1 MIFRAAFA
9 FLALLVTASA
19 ESTGAPEFVPSSTIS
34 SALTDG
40 NAAFERGDFSAARR
54 AYEAVL
60 RLEPEN
66 LAALVNLGMIETKSK
81 NNKRAKELLERA
93 VELRIDTPQ
102 AWLALGMI
110 HMDAEKP
117 DAALAAL
124 SQAVLRDPENPKAR
138 NFLGVV
144 IGRRGWID
152 GAQAE
157 LRRAV
162 ELDPAYADA
171 HYNLAV
177 FYLQEKP
184 SAVEL
189 ARRHYFKARELGVEK
204 DPEME
209 KVFRQPPTTP

>member
-1 MIFRAAFA
+1 VLFRSVSSAVAFA
-9 FLALLVTASA
+9 EKTEPPNFTPEVVVDALA
-19 ESTGAPEFVPSSTIS
+19 E
-34 SALTDG
+34 G
-40 NAAFERGDFSAARR
+40 NAAFEKKDLPVARR
-54 AYEAVL
+54 AYEQVL
-60 RLEPEN
+60 KVDPRN
-66 LAALVNLGMIETKSK
+66 VAALVNLGLIEIQSK
-81 NNKRAKELLERA
+81 NPNRAEELLNRA
-93 VELRIDTPQ
+93 VDIRIDIPQ

-110 HMDAEKP
+110 SMDAEKP

-124 SQAVLRDPENPKAR
+124 SQAVLQDPENPKAR

-152 GAQAE
+152 GAQSE

-184 SAVEL
+184 PAVEL

-209 KVFRQPPTTP
+209 KVFRQPPSTP

>member
-1 MIFRAAFA
+1 MIFRAALVSA
-9 FLALLVTASA
+9 VVSSVVALAEKTEPPNFMPGVVVNALA
-19 ESTGAPEFVPSSTIS
+19 E
-34 SALTDG
+34 G
-40 NAAFERGDFSAARR
+40 NAAFEKQDLPVARR
-54 AYEAVL
+54 AYEQVL
-60 RLEPEN
+60 KVDPRN
-66 LAALVNLGMIETKSK
+66 VAALVNLGLIEIQLK
-81 NNKRAKELLERA
+81 NPKRAEELLNQA
-93 VELRIDTPQ
+93 VDIRIDTPQ

-184 SAVEL
+184 PAVEL